1 MASQLD
7 FVTAVLEELGVRDPG
22 QPVEAED
29 QNIVLR
35 RLAPKIAELNARN
48 VCFVPDTDDISDE
61 YFLPLVKIMAY
72 DCASA
77 FGVTG
82 QKLAELRSQGGKDGE
97 AEWTLKDVVRLR
109 TTDQTLRVD
118 RFWRT
123 TWGRAR

>member
-1 MASQLD
+1 M
-7 FVTAVLEELGVRDPG
+7 GVRRKRRMKAQADGEPTRLRNG
-22 QPVEAED
+22 GSRRIGRPRSGPTGRAED

-35 RLAPKIAELNARN
+35 RFAPKIAELNARN

-82 QKLAELRSQGGKDGE
+82 RSLPNCARRAARMAKRNGHSR
-97 AEWTLKDVVRLR
+97 TLFAFAR
-109 TTDQTLRVD
+109 QTR
-118 RFWRT
+118 R
-123 TWGRAR
+123 